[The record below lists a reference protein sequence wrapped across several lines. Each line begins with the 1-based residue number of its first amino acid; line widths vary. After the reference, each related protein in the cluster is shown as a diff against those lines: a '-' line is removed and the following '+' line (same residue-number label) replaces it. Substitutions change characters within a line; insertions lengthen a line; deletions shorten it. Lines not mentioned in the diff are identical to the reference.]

1 MKKFKMM
8 ALAAALTLMVGVQSF
23 AAPSAGAAAQ
33 GNVSAVSDELAA
45 ALQQEGKTV
54 NDLGIAIAATSQVVS
69 KEEALTLLGNA
80 EDCNVVMMDVTLTL
94 DGSKYELNGKGE
106 VDVKLSVAGI
116 QPYSNVVVRHQKA
129 DGEWETL
136 KIKEVGDGYVVA
148 TFTSFSPVAVLVEQ
162 KAEKEESTSK
172 KDHSSGNSSSES
184 QEPENQAEAV
194 SETVSEPVAV
204 VTANVSP
211 KTAETNSILI
221 IEMMAAAAFL
231 GMAVCVKK
239 ARR

>member
-1 MKKFKMM
+1 MKKIKMM
-8 ALAAALTLMVGVQSF
+8 ALAAALTLVLGVQSF
-23 AAPSAGAAAQ
+23 AAPSAGTAAQ

-54 NDLGIAIAATSQVVS
+54 NDLGIAIAATSQVIS
-69 KEEALTLLGNA
+69 KEEALTLLGSA

-94 DGSKYELNGKGE
+94 DGSKYELNGKGA
-106 VDVKLSVAGI
+106 VDVKLNVAGI
-116 QPYSNVVVRHQKA
+116 QASSRVVVRHQKA

-136 KIKEVGDGYVVA
+136 NIKEVGDGYVVA

-162 KAEKEESTSK
+162 AAQKNESSSK
-172 KDHSSGNSSSES
+172 NHSSSSDK
-184 QEPENQAEAV
+184 QETKNEEAV
-194 SETVSEPVAV
+194 PETTAAPETASTAV
-204 VTANVSP
+204 QTANVSP
-211 KTAETNSILI
+211 KTAETNSIVM

-231 GMAVCVKK
+231 GMAVCAKK